1 MCHVTV
7 LLSFKEGRG
16 FRGYRFGTPPRAFMH
31 ILGGKSTTADQATGQ
46 TVSNI
51 PRKMR
56 GRCCGRCASLIHGYV
71 RFGLCL
77 AAIEISEALPV
88 GVQHFIPASDGAL
101 SCTQKRNGPR
111 RVVPRT
117 VLGKPMEPASGSRP
131 PAQGSTLRV
140 IVVSKKEA
148 PAQCRGFSPLLPH
161 RESNCTGKWLTGA
174 TKGG

>member
-1 MCHVTV
+1 M
-7 LLSFKEGRG
+7 
-16 FRGYRFGTPPRAFMH
+16 
-31 ILGGKSTTADQATGQ
+31 GGKSTTADQATGQ
-46 TVSNI
+46 TVLDI

-131 PAQGSTLRV
+131 PAQRLNVESYSCCQKRSPGSVPR
-140 IVVSKKEA
+140 
-148 PAQCRGFSPLLPH
+148 LLTITPPPSS
-161 RESNCTGKWLTGA
+161 RESHCTGKWLTGA
-174 TKGG
+174 TKRRLSSNQLVLP